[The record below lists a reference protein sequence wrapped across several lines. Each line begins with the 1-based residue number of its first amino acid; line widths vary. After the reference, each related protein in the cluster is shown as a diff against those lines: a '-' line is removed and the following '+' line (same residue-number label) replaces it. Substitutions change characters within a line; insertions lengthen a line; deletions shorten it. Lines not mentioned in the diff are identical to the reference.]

1 MNQTETR
8 RLGAVE
14 DLPEYQKTLGGP
26 DWLAALRTKAFE
38 KFAAVQWPTTQEE
51 EWRRTNL
58 SAFEFESY
66 SIVAPVPGTA
76 AGESDV
82 SEDRAGVVSYR
93 SGVLTA
99 CGVRDDVVNQ
109 GVVFG
114 SLLDVIGESSEVV
127 AQVRSVLERS
137 VDEADNRLQHWHY
150 AMLRDTAVLYVPAN
164 VTVEAPFEVELE
176 FDGDEAVHAPHL
188 VVILERGAQASVVRR
203 LATPSDDE
211 VLVVDASEFVVSD
224 GARLRYVSLQRMN
237 DESLYFC
244 NDRGNVSRDAFV
256 HRTETILGSAVTKSR
271 YVLELSGEGADA
283 VLNGIYFG
291 TDEQHVD
298 LRTVQQHRSR
308 HTTSRAFYRGAVA
321 DESHAIY
328 QGLIQVDGTAA
339 GTDAYLTNKS
349 LILGEA
355 ARSDSIPSLNI
366 NTDDVRCSHGSTTG
380 KLDESQIFYLRCRG
394 YTATEAK
401 QMLVEGFF
409 EDLIVQTPQGIHQ
422 EIRDLIME
430 RIPEGD

>member
-1 MNQTETR
+1 M
-8 RLGAVE
+8 GAVD

-26 DWLAALRTKAFE
+26 EWLVELRTKALAR
-38 KFAAVQWPTTQEE
+38 FAESAWPTTQEE

-66 SIVAPVPGTA
+66 SVVPHASGSSA
-76 AGESDV
+76 IRESADSV
-82 SEDRAGVVSYR
+82 GR
-93 SGVLTA
+93 SGVISFRN
-99 CGVRDDVVNQ
+99 GVAERCDVRADVAAK

-114 SLLDVIGESSEVV
+114 SLLDTVGGHDDVV
-127 AQVRSVLERS
+127 AAVRAVLERS
-137 VDEADNRLQHWHY
+137 IGESDNRLQHWHY
-150 AMLRDTAVLYVPAN
+150 AMLRDLAVLYVPAG
-164 VTVEAPFEVELE
+164 VTMEAPFEVDLK
-176 FDGDEAVHAPHL
+176 FDGEEATHAPHL
-188 VVILERGAQASVVRR
+188 VVILERGAEASVIRR
-203 LATPSDDE
+203 LETASDDE
-211 VLVVDASEFVVSD
+211 VLVVDANEFVVAD
-224 GARLRYVSLQRMN
+224 GARLRYVNLQRLN
-237 DESLYFC
+237 EESLYFC
-244 NDRGNVSRDAFV
+244 NDRGNVARDGFV
-256 HRTETILGSAVTKSR
+256 HRTETVLGSAVTKSR
-271 YVLELSGEGADA
+271 YELELSGEGADA

-298 LRTVQQHRSR
+298 LRTVQQHRAR

-328 QGLIQVDGTAA
+328 QGLIQVDGSAA

-409 EDLIVQTPQGIHQ
+409 EDLIVQTPESIQQ
-422 EIRDLIME
+422 ELRDLVME
-430 RIPEGD
+430 RIPDGD

>member
-1 MNQTETR
+1 M
-8 RLGAVE
+8 GAVD

-26 DWLAALRTKAFE
+26 DWLAELRAKAFE
-38 KFAAVQWPTTQEE
+38 KFAASEWPTTQEE

-66 SIVAPVPGTA
+66 SVVPHAPGSPETR
-76 AGESDV
+76 ESSDP
-82 SEDRAGVVSYR
+82 DGRAGVISFR
-93 SGVLTA
+93 SGVVA
-99 CGVRDDVVNQ
+99 RCDVRDDVLEK
-109 GVVFG
+109 GVVFS
-114 SLLDVIGESSEVV
+114 SLLEMGDQNAVV
-127 AQVRSVLERS
+127 EAVRSVLARS
-137 VDEADNRLQHWHY
+137 VDESDNRLQHWHY
-150 AMLRDTAVLYVPAN
+150 ALLRDLAVLYVPAG
-164 VTVEAPFEVELE
+164 VTVEAPFEVDLE
-176 FDGDEAVHAPHL
+176 FDGDEATHAPHL
-188 VVILERGAQASVVRR
+188 VVILERGAEASIVRR
-203 LATPSDDE
+203 LESSSDDE
-211 VLVVDASEFVVSD
+211 VLVVDASEFVVAD
-224 GARLRYVSLQRMN
+224 GARLRYVNLQRLN

-256 HRTETILGSAVTKSR
+256 HRTETVLGSAVTKSR

-298 LRTVQQHRSR
+298 LRTVQQHRAR

-328 QGLIQVDGTAA
+328 QGLIQVDGSAA

-380 KLDESQIFYLRCRG
+380 KLDASQIFYLRCRG
-394 YTATEAK
+394 YSEKEAK
-401 QMLVEGFF
+401 QLLVEGFF
-409 EDLIVQTPQGIHQ
+409 EDLIVQTPEHIHQ
-422 EIRDLIME
+422 ELRDLVME